1 MSGQRMTVLVKAQA
15 ERERVAATCQ
25 AGTVARCPN
34 PRRTTCLRVREFYRI
49 KLPKRCFV
57 SIVFVA
63 IAASTLPMAAQ
74 AGPGHASFQ
83 VTLRIV
89 ARQPAPRVIEQ
100 SVSTTSPDFPP
111 YRVSEGRV
119 VTRENSGRDIIVLET
134 EF

>member
-1 MSGQRMTVLVKAQA
+1 
-15 ERERVAATCQ
+15 
-25 AGTVARCPN
+25 
-34 PRRTTCLRVREFYRI
+34 
-49 KLPKRCFV
+49 
-57 SIVFVA
+57 
-63 IAASTLPMAAQ
+63 MAAQ
-74 AGPGHASFQ
+74 AGQGHASFQ

-119 VTRENSGRDIIVLET
+119 VTRENSGSDIIVLET